1 METTICAIATAL
13 GVGAISIIRIS
24 GPQAISVVN
33 SFFMGKDL
41 TKVKSH
47 TINYGHFIDENKKV
61 IDEVLISVMKAPRTF
76 TKEDVVE
83 INCHGGIA
91 VTNKILEILLSS
103 GCELAQPGEFT
114 KRAYLNGRIDLV
126 EAEAISDMIYSQ
138 TEAARALA
146 IGQITGRLSA
156 NINYIRNQLSDI
168 LANIEVNID
177 YPEYN
182 DIPVITTEKIRNQ
195 LKAIKGELN
204 QLLTDSQNG
213 RLIREGINIAL
224 VGKPNVGK
232 SSLLNALI
240 QKEKAIVTDIAG
252 TTRDLVEASIVL
264 SGIKINFIDTA
275 GIRKTKDKIEQI
287 GIEKSLK
294 AIKEADMIIL
304 ILNNNEKIEAEDQ
317 DLLNLIKQKNKI
329 IFINKSDLEKKIELS
344 RAEGEYIFGNTIKD
358 NGLNALKQKIIDTF
372 NLGQINQQD
381 PNYVSNIRQIS
392 LIKLALKSI
401 NNCLTEINDNLPIDM
416 LTIEIKNAFDLLGE
430 VIGKTY
436 TEELLDKLF
445 SKFCVGK

>member
-146 IGQITGRLSA
+146 IGQITGGLSA

-195 LKAIKGELN
+195 LKAIKVELN

-213 RLIREGINIAL
+213 RLIREGITITL
-224 VGKPNVGK
+224 IGKPNVGK

-240 QKEKAIVTDIAG
+240 QKEKAIVTDVAG

>member
-24 GPQAISVVN
+24 GPQAISIAN

-91 VTNKILEILLSS
+91 VTNKILEILLSI

-146 IGQITGRLSA
+146 IGQITGGLSA

-195 LKAIKGELN
+195 LKAIKVELN

-213 RLIREGINIAL
+213 RLIREGITITL
-224 VGKPNVGK
+224 IGKPNVGK

-240 QKEKAIVTDIAG
+240 QKEKAIVTDVAG